1 MDAGIVNHALRYLH
15 NSIDSIFKKAEAV
28 WASQQASTSIE
39 YSIKATEN
47 YLKKWL
53 LLEIKA
59 SKNTIK
65 EDFYLQIE

>member
-1 MDAGIVNHALRYLH
+1 MDAAIVSHALRYLH
-15 NSIDSIFKKAEAV
+15 NSIDSIYKKAEAG
-28 WASQQASTSIE
+28 WASLQASTSIE

-59 SKNTIK
+59 SKNTS
-65 EDFYLQIE
+65 EDDFKVQID